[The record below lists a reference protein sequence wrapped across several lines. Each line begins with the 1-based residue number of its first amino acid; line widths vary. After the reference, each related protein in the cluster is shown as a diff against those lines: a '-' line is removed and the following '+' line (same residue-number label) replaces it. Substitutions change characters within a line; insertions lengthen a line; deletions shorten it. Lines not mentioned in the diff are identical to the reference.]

1 MVKEGGGEEAILP
14 LFETKEARFR
24 GAYKVFA
31 STVFVGICLIWVYR
45 LTHIPSAGQHGRW
58 AWIGMFM
65 AELWFGLYWIITQST
80 RFSVIYNYPFKER
93 LSYRYQDK
101 LPGVDIF
108 VCTADPKMEPPTMV
122 INTILSVMSYNYPPE
137 KLSVYLSDDGG
148 SELTFYALLEASSFS
163 RHWIPFCKKFNV
175 KPMSPSAYFAQQ
187 IDLQDITYA
196 QEWLAIKK
204 LYKEMENRIDKIVEM
219 GKIPKEQMDQHK
231 GFLEWN
237 YKVTKQ
243 DHQPIV
249 QIMIDG
255 GDKNAVDI
263 CGGQLPTLVYMAREK
278 RPQWPH
284 NFKAGAMNAL
294 IRVSSEISNAPFI
307 LNLDCDMYAN
317 DVDTIQ
323 EALCFFMDEK
333 RGHDISFVQFP
344 QNYDNITKNDIYA
357 CTLTVINNVEL
368 AGLDGY
374 DHATPYCGSACF
386 HRRESLC
393 GKVYSKDYRGEWNIE
408 AKKNTYKTVNEL
420 EEASKIL
427 ASCSYEKDTQWGEKM
442 GLIYGCSSED
452 IVTGLAIQCR
462 GWKSFY
468 YNPNRKAF
476 LGVAPITLDAVLVQ
490 QKRNACSIVEAL
502 SCGDTLKAWWNWQ
515 RMWVFRRTTASF
527 FGFIDTVVRQ
537 LGLSKTT
544 FVLTAKVVTE
554 DASKRYEQEIME
566 FGSSTIMFTVLAT
579 LAMLNLFSFIGGIK
593 KIVLEL
599 EFKALDQLI
608 LQVILNLLL
617 VLINIPVY
625 QALFIRSDKGRIPFS
640 VLFKSIV
647 LASLACLMPIY

>member
-65 AELWFGLYWIITQST
+65 AELWFGLYWIITQSS

-196 QEWLAIKK
+196 QEWLAIK
-204 LYKEMENRIDKIVEM
+204 
-219 GKIPKEQMDQHK
+219 
-231 GFLEWN
+231 
-237 YKVTKQ
+237 
-243 DHQPIV
+243 
-249 QIMIDG
+249 IMIDG

-344 QNYDNITKNDIYA
+344 QNFDNITKNDIYA
-357 CTLTVINNVEL
+357 CSLTVINNVEL

-374 DHATPYCGSACF
+374 DHATP
-386 HRRESLC
+386 
-393 GKVYSKDYRGEWNIE
+393 
-408 AKKNTYKTVNEL
+408 
-420 EEASKIL
+420 IL
-427 ASCSYEKDTQWGEKM
+427 W
-442 GLIYGCSSED
+442 
-452 IVTGLAIQCR
+452 

-617 VLINIPVY
+617 FLINIPVY

>member
-1 MVKEGGGEEAILP
+1 
-14 LFETKEARFR
+14 
-24 GAYKVFA
+24 
-31 STVFVGICLIWVYR
+31 
-45 LTHIPSAGQHGRW
+45 
-58 AWIGMFM
+58 
-65 AELWFGLYWIITQST
+65 
-80 RFSVIYNYPFKER
+80 
-93 LSYRYQDK
+93 
-101 LPGVDIF
+101 
-108 VCTADPKMEPPTMV
+108 MEPPTLV
-122 INTILSVMSYNYPPE
+122 INTVLSVMSYNYPPE
-137 KLSVYLSDDGG
+137 KLSIYLSDDGG

-163 RHWIPFCKKFNV
+163 KHWIPFCKKFNV
-175 KPMSPSAYFAQQ
+175 EPRSPVAFFAQQ
-187 IDLQDITYA
+187 IDVNQDITYA
-196 QEWLAIKK
+196 QEQLAIKK
-204 LYKEMENRIDKIVEM
+204 LYKEMENRIDKAVEM
-219 GKIPKEQMDQHK
+219 GKIPKETRDQHK

-237 YKVTKQ
+237 SKVTKQ
-243 DHQPIV
+243 NHQSIV
-249 QIMIDG
+249 QIVIDG
-255 GDKNAVDI
+255 RDKNAVDI

-408 AKKNTYKTVNEL
+408 AKKNAYKTVNEL

-515 RMWVFRRTTASF
+515 RMWVFRRTTAIF

-537 LGLSKTT
+537 LGLSETT

-554 DASKRYEQEIME
+554 DALKRYEQEIME

-579 LAMLNLFSFIGGIK
+579 LAMLNLFSLIGGIK

>member
-65 AELWFGLYWIITQST
+65 AELWFGLYWIITQSS

-196 QEWLAIKK
+196 QEWLAIK
-204 LYKEMENRIDKIVEM
+204 
-219 GKIPKEQMDQHK
+219 
-231 GFLEWN
+231 
-237 YKVTKQ
+237 
-243 DHQPIV
+243 
-249 QIMIDG
+249 IMIDG

-344 QNYDNITKNDIYA
+344 QNFDNITKNDIYA
-357 CTLTVINNVEL
+357 CSLTVINNVEH

-374 DHATPYCGSACF
+374 DHATLFCGSACF

-476 LGVAPITLDAVLVQ
+476 LGVAPITLDGVLVQ

-554 DASKRYEQEIME
+554 DASMRYEQEIME

-617 VLINIPVY
+617 FLINIPVY